1 MSSTDER
8 LLTLDAPF
16 VEQEGSSQTSDTPQ
30 TRKFALTIPKSINM
44 RIRAIQKAERRN
56 LGVVLTK
63 CIEDYLRDGD
73 GDSLPYLPSP
83 LFHEDNAKLSYE
95 CPLELSEAIRDR
107 AETEARTV
115 SIVFTKAIFEYIRT
129 SPDDPVK
136 TEKTDGDLR

>member
-73 GDSLPYLPSP
+73 GESLPYLPSP
-83 LFHEDNAKLSYE
+83 LFHEDNAKLYVKGETAYE
-95 CPLELSEAIRDR
+95 F
-107 AETEARTV
+107 V
-115 SIVFTKAIFEYIRT
+115 
-129 SPDDPVK
+129 
-136 TEKTDGDLR
+136 TDMSGQVHPPHKGADSGGK